1 MKIMRKI
8 APAALCV
15 PLLLT
20 TGCVNPNGTVNNT
33 GTGALIGGTVGAISG
48 ALLGG
53 RHAGEAAFF
62 GGVAGVIVGSLV
74 GNEIDRQQQIYLQ
87 QQYPQ
92 TWYTIQHNDA
102 VVQQQPAAAPPPPPP
117 PATSTQSSPQTPP
130 PAQQSSVIPLTLA
143 DIKALTA
150 AGVKPDVISKE
161 IDVSRAT
168 FTPQDIAQAQ
178 QATPPIDPSVIDMM
192 KSHSS

>member
-1 MKIMRKI
+1 MKIIRNM
-8 APAALCV
+8 ALAGLCV
-15 PLLLT
+15 QLLWT
-20 TGCVNPNGTVNNT
+20 SGCLNPNGTVNNT
-33 GTGALIGGTVGAISG
+33 GTGALIGGTVGALSG

-62 GGVAGVIVGSLV
+62 GGVAGVIVGSLI
-74 GNEIDRQQQIYLQ
+74 GNQIDRQQQIYLQ

-102 VVQQQPAAAPPPPPP
+102 VVQQQQQAPPPSPPP
-117 PATSTQSSPQTPP
+117 PAASPQSPQQTPP
-130 PAQQSSVIPLTLA
+130 PTQQSYMIPLSLA

-161 IDVSRAT
+161 IDVSKSS

-178 QATPPIDPSVIDMM
+178 QASPPIDPSVIEMM
-192 KSHSS
+192 KSHST